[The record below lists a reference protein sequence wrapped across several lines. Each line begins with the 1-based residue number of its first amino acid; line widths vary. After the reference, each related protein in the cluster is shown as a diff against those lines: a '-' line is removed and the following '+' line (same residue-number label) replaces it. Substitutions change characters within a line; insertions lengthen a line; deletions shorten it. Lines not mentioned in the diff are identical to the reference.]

1 MEEEFTSA
9 YRLFACLLLTLSIKY
24 EVRLLKL
31 ILYFINGK
39 IMSFEVFNQA
49 IILTKYDLRV
59 SLSF

>member
-1 MEEEFTSA
+1 MVEEFTSA

-24 EVRLLKL
+24 GVRLLEL

-39 IMSFEVFNQA
+39 IMSFAVFNQA
-49 IILTKYDLRV
+49 IILTKYNLRV

>member
-1 MEEEFTSA
+1 MVEEFTSA
-9 YRLFACLLLTLSIKY
+9 YRLFACLLLSLSIKY
-24 EVRLLKL
+24 GVRLLKL

-49 IILTKYDLRV
+49 IILTKYNLRV

>member
-24 EVRLLKL
+24 GVRLLKL

>member
-1 MEEEFTSA
+1 MVEEFTSA

-24 EVRLLKL
+24 GVRLLKL

-49 IILTKYDLRV
+49 IILTKYNLRV

>member
-1 MEEEFTSA
+1 MVEEFTSA
-9 YRLFACLLLTLSIKY
+9 YRLFACLLLSLSIKY
-24 EVRLLKL
+24 GVRLLKL